1 MVLHKSHK
9 YKYLQQSSSIKEV
22 LDTLKSL
29 ATKVQ
34 SKVEKAEKA
43 LEDVNATTDLIT
55 ASITGLK
62 NSVRN
67 TATEMVRNIRV
78 AEEEMINE
86 IDRIQSRKFH
96 GLKQQTKQL
105 QNNLEVFAYGEIY
118 AEHAFKYL
126 SEVSQNGA

>member
-1 MVLHKSHK
+1 MV
-9 YKYLQQSSSIKEV
+9 
-22 LDTLKSL
+22 
-29 ATKVQ
+29 
-34 SKVEKAEKA
+34 KAERA

-67 TATEMVRNIRV
+67 TATEMVRNIRL
-78 AEEEMINE
+78 AEEEMITE

-96 GLKQQTKQL
+96 GLKQQTKRL
-105 QNNLEVFAYGEIY
+105 QDNLETFEYGKTY

-126 SEVSQNGA
+126 SEVSQINACASSEMLHFYIAPDFESSVLLK